1 MCHWDAYAGARQIRG
16 AALTES
22 QDRYN
27 GLQAAGVI
35 MLPEQ
40 AQGPGITLPSPA
52 DKVCFMYLMNDST
65 GQPSQPNAIHQQNGS
80 SSIDNSV
87 FQLTLSASAAAKQ
100 RECSLLVFCQVPLQ
114 PERAISWIRGLLTVV
129 QAQHVL
135 VLASLPV
142 CALLSTFDVCSLC
155 CADSCECLPAVSV
168 DVENVRASGL
178 RQLWQQTLR
187 LCCC

>member
-1 MCHWDAYAGARQIRG
+1 M
-16 AALTES
+16 
-22 QDRYN
+22 
-27 GLQAAGVI
+27 I

-65 GQPSQPNAIHQQNGS
+65 GQSSQPNAVGQQNGS
-80 SSIDNSV
+80 SSIDKSV

-100 RECSLLVFCQVPLQ
+100 SECSLLVFCQVQLQ

-142 CALLSTFDVCSLC
+142 CAVLSIMEIHSLC
-155 CADSCECLPAVSV
+155 CVDSL
-168 DVENVRASGL
+168 
-178 RQLWQQTLR
+178 
-187 LCCC
+187 

>member
-1 MCHWDAYAGARQIRG
+1 
-16 AALTES
+16 
-22 QDRYN
+22 
-27 GLQAAGVI
+27 

-40 AQGPGITLPSPA
+40 VQGPGITLPSPA

-65 GQPSQPNAIHQQNGS
+65 GQPSQPNASTQQNGS
-80 SSIDNSV
+80 SSIDKSV

-142 CALLSTFDVCSLC
+142 GALLSTFDVCSLC
-155 CADSCECLPAVSV
+155 CVHSLCKSSGLPPWEAPVMIAEKRKLFFSFLFPCASLPAVSV
-168 DVENVRASGL
+168 DVEGVGH
-178 RQLWQQTLR
+178 QL
-187 LCCC
+187 